1 MNKHVERMKTALTA
15 YQEMATDIR
24 AKIEE
29 NNRIYRAA
37 EAEKANDVL
46 LEKLHTAK
54 DDVMAAIDEAKAAG
68 YKEAS
73 EWGVISAY
81 KMTDDVKLFS
91 DGHDITPAQFSDMV
105 TKYQDNSTML
115 QLLKNYADNK
125 NKDDV
130 SGFMAGWGWSRNG
143 NVSDGQ
149 HYDTSNI
156 PTVESK
162 CKVIGSYAESAT
174 DLLNRMCDTSGAFGS
189 GVDSPLV
196 LSALESFGAEA
207 DY

>member
-15 YQEMATDIR
+15 YQEMATDIH

-37 EAEKANDVL
+37 EAEKANDAL
-46 LEKLHTAK
+46 LEKLHKAK
-54 DDVMAAIDEAKAAG
+54 DDVVTAIDEAKAAG

-105 TKYQDNSTML
+105 TKYENNSTML
-115 QLLKNYADNK
+115 QLLKNYADTK

-149 HYDTSNI
+149 HYDTSKI
-156 PTVESK
+156 PTVEGK
-162 CKVIGSYAESAT
+162 CKVIGSYAESAM
-174 DLLNRMCDTSGAFGS
+174 DLLNRMCDNSGAFGS
-189 GVDSPLV
+189 GSDSPLV